1 LEKRR
6 KHEEH
11 YGAKDGQSN
20 FFNEEYARKQANLV
34 KQYQRIA
41 SGKVDT
47 SADAPVDA
55 VMLASNAASIALD
68 DAWMSMLTPEQQ
80 QEYEKESAWLEKRRK
95 HEEHYGAKDG
105 QSNFFNEEYARKQA
119 NLVKQYQ
126 RIASGK
132 VDTSAD
138 AVMLGSEDVSSAMA
152 VLESTVV
159 HKYERLASSPTDQK
173 LEHTLVEDA
182 AFAQKQAKHAEQY
195 AATSGVAKGLA
206 HKEADLMSKYKQYGL
221 SFPGVVDE
229 ASTGP
234 VAPLSSSPATAMMVG
249 MSCGG
254 LLSAIVIGARS
265 MLRRKELE
273 EPIVMGYVSV

>member
-105 QSNFFNEEYARKQA
+105 QSNFFTEEYARKQA

-138 AVMLGSEDVSSAMA
+138 AVMLGSSPVASAMGG
-152 VLESTVV
+152 LESTVM
-159 HKYERLASSPTDQK
+159 HKYNRLASSPTVEK
-173 LEHTLVEDA
+173 LEHMVVKDA
-182 AFAQKQAKHAEQY
+182 AFAHKQAKHAEQY
-195 AATSGVAKGLA
+195 AANSAVAKGLA
-206 HKEADLMSKYKQYGL
+206 HKEADLMNKYKQYA
-221 SFPGVVDE
+221 SSSPVDE

-234 VAPLSSSPATAMMVG
+234 VATLSSSPATAMMVA

-273 EPIVMGYVSV
+273 EPLVMGYASV